1 MSFVLHYIWY
11 DINDNFR
18 SKTKVFD
25 GKINDINDV
34 PEWNYDGSS
43 TGQALGKNSEIIL
56 KPVFMCKDPFRKN
69 LNSYLVLCNTKN
81 RDNALEIFIKYKDT
95 KPWFGL
101 EQEYFIIDNNTNKPF
116 GFSDNIVVS
125 SNNIGVGTT
134 CVEKQCFS
142 IHDYCLFSSKKGN
155 YYCGIGSKYAI
166 KRNIS
171 ELHLEHCL
179 YAGLK
184 ISGINAEVAPAQ
196 WEYQIGPVESIE
208 ACDQLLMSRFIL
220 LYIAELDNCNIS
232 FHPKLLDNY
241 NGSGCHT
248 NFSNH
253 NIRTLGISEI
263 NKAMEKLEEN
273 HFLHMENYGKF
284 NELRMT
290 GIHETSSFH
299 KFSWGI
305 GDRSCSIRIPTDIS
319 KNPYFEDRRP
329 ASNMDPYVV
338 CSLIVKTIN

>member
-18 SKTKVFD
+18 SKTKVFY
-25 GKINDINDV
+25 GEIKDINDV

-56 KPVFMCKDPFRKN
+56 KPVFMCKDPFRRQ
-69 LNSYLVLCNTKN
+69 LNAYLVLCSTKN
-81 RDNALEIFIKYKDT
+81 RDNALEIFIKYKNT

-116 GFSDNIVVS
+116 GFSEDIVV
-125 SNNIGVGTT
+125 
-134 CVEKQCFS
+134 
-142 IHDYCLFSSKKGN
+142 GN

-171 ELHLEHCL
+171 ELHLEYCL

-184 ISGINAEVAPAQ
+184 ISGINAEVVPAQ
-196 WEYQIGPVESIE
+196 WEYQIGPVEGIE

-220 LYIAELDNCNIS
+220 LYIAELDNCDIS

-253 NIRTLGISEI
+253 NIRTLGLSEI
-263 NKAMEKLEEN
+263 NKAMEKLKEE
-273 HFLHMENYGKF
+273 HFLHMENYGNF

-305 GDRSCSIRIPTDIS
+305 GDRSCSVRIPTDIS

-338 CSLIVKTIN
+338 CSSIVKTIN

>member
-18 SKTKVFD
+18 SKTKVFY
-25 GKINDINDV
+25 GEIKDINDV

-56 KPVFMCKDPFRKN
+56 KPVYMCKDPFRKN
-69 LNSYLVLCNTKN
+69 LNAYLVLCNTRN
-81 RDNALEIFIKYKDT
+81 RDNALEIFIEYKNT

-116 GFSDNIVVS
+116 GFSENIVV
-125 SNNIGVGTT
+125 
-134 CVEKQCFS
+134 
-142 IHDYCLFSSKKGN
+142 GN

-171 ELHLEHCL
+171 ELHLEYCL

-184 ISGINAEVAPAQ
+184 ISGINAEVVPAQ
-196 WEYQIGPVESIE
+196 WEYQIGPVEGIE

-220 LYIAELDNCNIS
+220 LYIAELDNCSIS
-232 FHPKLLDNY
+232 FHPKPLDNY

-263 NKAMEKLEEN
+263 NKAMEKLEKN
-273 HFLHMENYGKF
+273 HLLHMENYGNF

-299 KFSWGI
+299 NFTWNI
-305 GDRSCSIRIPTDIS
+305 GDRSCSVRIPTDIS

>member
-11 DINDNFR
+11 DSNNNFR

-43 TGQALGKNSEIIL
+43 TGQALGTTCIDYCLSNNKNKVFISEKGNNSEVIL
-56 KPVFMCKDPFRKN
+56 KPVFMCKDPFRKH
-69 LNSYLVLCNTKN
+69 LNSYLVLCNTIN
-81 RDNALEIFIKYKDT
+81 RNDALEIFIKYKNT

-116 GFSDNIVVS
+116 GFSDNI
-125 SNNIGVGTT
+125 
-134 CVEKQCFS
+134 EKQ
-142 IHDYCLFSSKKGN
+142 GN

-171 ELHLEHCL
+171 EVHLDYCL

-184 ISGINAEVAPAQ
+184 IAGINAEVAPAQ
-196 WEYQIGPVESIE
+196 WEYQIGPVEGIE

-253 NIRTLGISEI
+253 NIRTLGFSEI
-263 NKAMEKLEEN
+263 NKAMDKLKEKHL
-273 HFLHMENYGKF
+273 LHMENYGKF

-299 KFSWGI
+299 NFTWNI
-305 GDRSCSIRIPTDIS
+305 GDRSCSVRIPTDIS

-329 ASNMDPYVV
+329 AANMDPYLV
-338 CSLIVKTIN
+338 CSLIIKTIN

>member
-1 MSFVLHYIWY
+1 MSFILHYIWY
-11 DINDNFR
+11 DSNNNFR

-43 TGQALGKNSEIIL
+43 TGQALGNNSEVIL
-56 KPVFMCKDPFRKN
+56 KPVFMCKDPFRKH
-69 LNSYLVLCNTKN
+69 LNAYLVLCNTRN
-81 RDNALEIFIKYKDT
+81 RDNALEIFIKYKNT

-116 GFSDNIVVS
+116 GFSDNI
-125 SNNIGVGTT
+125 
-134 CVEKQCFS
+134 EKQ
-142 IHDYCLFSSKKGN
+142 GN

-171 ELHLEHCL
+171 EVHLDYCL

-184 ISGINAEVAPAQ
+184 IAGINAEVAPAQ
-196 WEYQIGPVESIE
+196 WEYQIGPVEGIE

-253 NIRTLGISEI
+253 NIRTLGFSEI
-263 NKAMEKLEEN
+263 NKAMEKLKEK
-273 HFLHMENYGKF
+273 HLLHMENYGNF

-290 GIHETSSFH
+290 GKHETSSFH
-299 KFSWGI
+299 NFTWNI
-305 GDRSCSIRIPTDIS
+305 GDRSCSVRIPTDIS

-329 ASNMDPYVV
+329 AANIDPYLV

>member
-11 DINDNFR
+11 DSNDNFR

-43 TGQALGKNSEIIL
+43 TGQSLGKNSEIIL
-56 KPVFMCKDPFRKN
+56 KPVFMCKDPFRRQ
-69 LNSYLVLCNTKN
+69 LNAYLVLCSTKN
-81 RDNALEIFIKYKDT
+81 RDNALEIFIKYKNT

-116 GFSDNIVVS
+116 GFSENIVV
-125 SNNIGVGTT
+125 
-134 CVEKQCFS
+134 
-142 IHDYCLFSSKKGN
+142 GN

-171 ELHLEHCL
+171 ELHLEYCL

-196 WEYQIGPVESIE
+196 WEYQIGPIEGIE

-253 NIRTLGISEI
+253 NIRTLGLPEI
-263 NKAMEKLEEN
+263 NKAMNKLEEE
-273 HFLHMENYGKF
+273 HFFHMENYGKF
-284 NELRMT
+284 NEFRMT

-305 GDRSCSIRIPTDIS
+305 GDRSCSVRIPTDIS

-329 ASNMDPYVV
+329 AANMDPYVV

>member
-18 SKTKVFD
+18 SKTKVFY
-25 GKINDINDV
+25 GEIKDINDV

-69 LNSYLVLCNTKN
+69 LNAYLVLCSTKN
-81 RDNALEIFIKYKDT
+81 RDNALEIFIKYKNT

-116 GFSDNIVVS
+116 GFSENIVV
-125 SNNIGVGTT
+125 
-134 CVEKQCFS
+134 
-142 IHDYCLFSSKKGN
+142 GN

-171 ELHLEHCL
+171 ELHLEYCL

-196 WEYQIGPVESIE
+196 WEYQIGPVEGIE

-253 NIRTLGISEI
+253 NIRTLGLPEI
-263 NKAMEKLEEN
+263 NKAMNKLEEE

-284 NELRMT
+284 NEFRMT

-305 GDRSCSIRIPTDIS
+305 GDRSCSVRIPTDIS